1 MLASHVPD
9 ECIFF
14 FASFLRC
21 STYLSAACRRFH
33 LLLAWQY
40 IHIDDSALQRCYFM
54 LPGMDNRFPSCV
66 HPLNLLLLRVLEDHI
81 IPHVH
86 RTKTIIILEPLLPP
100 HTTNI
105 DQQALGYSL
114 GRLLCL
120 AVGVH
125 TYIQK
130 LRENVSIAAGIS
142 VFESGVERLCNNG
155 SIRHLYLD
163 LGGGLNVQQCHNMFR
178 SLFAGCKTIEQLQ
191 IYIPELI
198 TVRSFDAETLPWD
211 CFGVLGMLHIG
222 IERIGRHSTA
232 LSKITFLEGVCN
244 VPNVRDFNLDLHLD
258 NCELRHNWG
267 LLHLHTRRAEVFPRH
282 LFRFV
287 DTMVDL
293 FFADTM
299 SSIGVEELC
308 ARSRR
313 VTWSF
318 VTIGL
323 YGLRAMGPCLAG
335 VCHPLVVADLDA
347 DVFFSTDD
355 RAVYITR

>member
-21 STYLSAACRRFH
+21 STYLSATCRRFH
-33 LLLAWQY
+33 LLFAWQY
-40 IHIDDSALQRCYFM
+40 IHIDDSALQRCNFM
-54 LPGMDNRFPSCV
+54 LPGMDSRFPSRV

-86 RTKTIIILEPLLPP
+86 RTKTIIILEPLLAP

-130 LRENVSIAAGIS
+130 LRESVSIAAGIS

-155 SIRHLYLD
+155 SIRHLYLE
-163 LGGGLNVQQCHNMFR
+163 LGGGLNVKQCHNMFR

-198 TVRSFDAETLPWD
+198 TVRSFDAEALPWD
-211 CFGVLGMLHIG
+211 CFGVFGMLHIG
-222 IERIGRHSTA
+222 IERIGRHST
-232 LSKITFLEGVCN
+232 T
-244 VPNVRDFNLDLHLD
+244 H
-258 NCELRHNWG
+258 
-267 LLHLHTRRAEVFPRH
+267 HTPHTTHHRRQRNQ
-282 LFRFV
+282 
-287 DTMVDL
+287 
-293 FFADTM
+293 
-299 SSIGVEELC
+299 
-308 ARSRR
+308 ARSGGEPRPGPSARSGEERPPPPAAKPSQEWRGVAHRNLRR
-313 VTWSF
+313 EWRGTNHTTHQPQPHQHTTAAHHTPHTTHHTPHTTHHRRQQIPARS
-318 VTIGL
+318 G
-323 YGLRAMGPCLAG
+323 G
-335 VCHPLVVADLDA
+335 
-347 DVFFSTDD
+347 
-355 RAVYITR
+355 